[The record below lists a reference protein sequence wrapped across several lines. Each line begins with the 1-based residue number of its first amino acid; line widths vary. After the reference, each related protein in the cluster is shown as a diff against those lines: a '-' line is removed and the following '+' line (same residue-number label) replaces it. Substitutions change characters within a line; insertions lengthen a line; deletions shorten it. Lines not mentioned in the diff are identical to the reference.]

1 MYERILLLDD
11 GSPLARSAIAHTV
24 AIAVPG
30 GWGVLVLRVSRVAGE
45 DPEQLTTESW
55 GDRVRVGTNAAAN
68 GPQLEADPP
77 LSEVTA
83 ALREAGVRAVGS
95 LVVKD
100 ADVGAAIVEVAR
112 RLGCDVIVMST
123 HGLTGVRR
131 AVLGSVADYVVRHS
145 GVPVLLGR

>member
-11 GSPLARSAIAHTV
+11 GSPVARSAIAHAV
-24 AIAVPG
+24 ALAVPG
-30 GWGVLVLRVSRVAGE
+30 ASAVLVLRVSRAAGE
-45 DPEQLTTESW
+45 HPEQLTADSW
-55 GDRVRVGTNAAAN
+55 GDRVRAGTAAAASE
-68 GPQLEADPP
+68 PQLEADPP

-95 LVVKD
+95 LVVQD
-100 ADVGAAIVEVAR
+100 ADVGAAILEVAR
-112 RLGCDVIVMST
+112 RLGCDLIVMST

-131 AVLGSVADYVVRHS
+131 AVLGSVADHVVRHA